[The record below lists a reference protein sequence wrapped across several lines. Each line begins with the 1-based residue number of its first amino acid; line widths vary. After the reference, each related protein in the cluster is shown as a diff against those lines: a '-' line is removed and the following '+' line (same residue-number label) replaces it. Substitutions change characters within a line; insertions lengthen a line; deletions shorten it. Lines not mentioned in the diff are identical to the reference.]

1 MNCGVLTGFI
11 RTVILFLVTTI
22 VVRLMGKRQLAQL
35 QPYEVVIMLMISD
48 LATQP
53 MGDVELP
60 LLGGIVAILTLLMFH
75 SLLSALSFASMGM
88 RRLIC
93 GRPSV
98 LVRDGKICEQELQRL
113 CFDLSDLME
122 GIRSQ
127 GVIGL
132 HETGS
137 VVLETNGALSVFPS
151 AENRPATRGE
161 QGLPRRYDGIPLTL
175 ILDGKLQERSL
186 RIADLDAGWL
196 RRLLQGQ
203 GVERDADVLLAALD
217 TQGTLLVQEKGGNGR
232 LLRIPAVPPER
243 VRW

>member
-1 MNCGVLTGFI
+1 MLTGFL
-11 RTVILFLVTTI
+11 RTVILFFVTTI
-22 VVRLMGKRQLAQL
+22 VLRLMGKRQLAEL
-35 QPYEVVIMLMISD
+35 QPYEVVITLMISD

-60 LLGGIVAILTLLMFH
+60 LLGGVVAILTLLLMH
-75 SLLSALSFASMGM
+75 SLLSSLSFWSI
-88 RRLIC
+88 RLRSIIC

-98 LVRDGKICEQELQRL
+98 LVRNGKICEDELKRL

-127 GVIGL
+127 GLIGL

-137 VVLETNGALSVFPS
+137 VILETNGALSVFPA

-161 QGLPRRYDGIPLTL
+161 QNMPTIYDGIPLTL
-175 ILDGKLQERSL
+175 ILDGKIQHRTLALSGRDEE
-186 RIADLDAGWL
+186 WL
-196 RRLLQGQ
+196 MVLLSGQ
-203 GVERDADVLLAALD
+203 GIKCQEDVLVALLS
-217 TQGTLLVQEKGGNGR
+217 TQGVLLVQEKGEKGR
-232 LLRIPAVPPER
+232 LLHLTVMKPNE

>member
-1 MNCGVLTGFI
+1 MRMLTGCI
-11 RTVILFLVTTI
+11 RTVILFLVTTV

-35 QPYEVVIMLMISD
+35 QPYEVVIMLMVSD

-60 LLGGIVAILTLLMFH
+60 LLGGVVAILTLLILH
-75 SLLSALSFASMGM
+75 CLLSALSFSSMRL

-98 LVRDGKICEQELQRL
+98 LVRNGKICEQELQRL

-132 HETGS
+132 QETGS
-137 VVLETNGALSVFPS
+137 VVLETNGSLSVFPS
-151 AENRPATRGE
+151 AAHRPATRSE
-161 QGLPRRYDGIPLTL
+161 QGLPPLYDGIPLTL
-175 ILDGKLQERSL
+175 ILDGKLQERTL
-186 RIADLDAGWL
+186 RIAGLEVGWL
-196 RRLLQGQ
+196 RRLLQAQ
-203 GVERDADVLLAALD
+203 GIERDADVLLAALD
-217 TQGTLLVQEKGGNGR
+217 TQGSLLIQEKGDQGR
-232 LLRIPAVPPER
+232 LLNIDAVSPEK